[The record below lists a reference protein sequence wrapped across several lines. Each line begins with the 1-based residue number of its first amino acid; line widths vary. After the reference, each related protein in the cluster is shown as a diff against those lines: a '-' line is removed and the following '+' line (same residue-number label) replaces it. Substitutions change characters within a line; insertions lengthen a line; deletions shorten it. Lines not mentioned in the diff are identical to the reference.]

1 MRPEAPDPSLSGEQ
15 YAQLVKGLRVH
26 CLWCKRERCLSVLV
40 AFMDVQVESSLAYGG
55 LRLALHG
62 DFLLVVSQ
70 SLFLLVLY

>member
-1 MRPEAPDPSLSGEQ
+1 MLPEAPDPSLSGEQ
-15 YAQLVKGLRVH
+15 YVQLVKGLKVH
-26 CLWCKRERCLSVLV
+26 CPWCKRERCISVFG
-40 AFMDVQVESSLAYGG
+40 AFIDVQVESSLAYGG